1 MTTIK
6 ISGNEIL
13 TDNTAGGDG
22 ELIFKSTADPSKTIT
37 ITSNEI
43 SSAGGDLVLKSSSGN
58 SVQIDGNVS
67 MSNAGAIYGS
77 VISTNDTSGL
87 IVIPSLN
94 SGTGPTLPGFL
105 PSVGSTNSGTSIT
118 GTTQLQ
124 ADLAALTVLVQNS
137 TNATTT
143 IDPAITTTPLQD
155 EIAALTVLVQN
166 STNSGTSITGT
177 TQLQADL
184 AALTVTMQNSSSATT
199 STTIITTS
207 PLQDEVAALTT
218 LVHNN
223 NIDNDEIFLLSGED
237 TDRVWGTTSDID
249 FRLVNGS
256 GDLKF
261 QSKSL
266 TSYVDDIL
274 TLDSNG
280 NVGINNISPQEK
292 LHVSGN
298 IALSNLAKV
307 GVYSSNYTHGPV
319 LSFNNINTSSCAIR
333 PATSRNGSI
342 SYQSNVVDLGSSSY
356 KFRNT
361 YTNELRTGYAD
372 GGRYITGDNSTT
384 HPRWYPSTNNYGY
397 NGRVNNRWYYTYT
410 YNLSCAGT
418 FYNTSDDRLKHN
430 EEEIVDA
437 LTSINKLKLRKY
449 NKTSEMLD
457 ANFNGNLDELGLTHH
472 KEIGFIAQE
481 VAKIPELNFLVSDGG
496 TDERVVKEEDLEAGT
511 PAITEEVEIPFS
523 LNYQGITNLGIQA
536 IQELSVKCDT
546 LESVVNTQQ
555 EQINNLLQIVNDL
568 RQNNTSQ

>member
-105 PSVGSTNSGTSIT
+105 PSVG
-118 GTTQLQ
+118 
-124 ADLAALTVLVQNS
+124 
-137 TNATTT
+137 
-143 IDPAITTTPLQD
+143 
-155 EIAALTVLVQN
+155 

-384 HPRWYPSTNNYGY
+384 HPRWFPSTNNYGY
-397 NGRVNNRWYYTYT
+397 NGRINNRWYYTYT